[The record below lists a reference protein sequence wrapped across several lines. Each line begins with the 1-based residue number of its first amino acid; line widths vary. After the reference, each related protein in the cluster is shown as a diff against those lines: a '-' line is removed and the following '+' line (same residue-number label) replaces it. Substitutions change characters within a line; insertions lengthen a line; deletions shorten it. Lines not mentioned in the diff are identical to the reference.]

1 MARPDVTPASAD
13 ELLLRSAVRRSV
25 QSEPG
30 ARRIIAACSGG
41 PDSLALVAV
50 AAWFQDHDGPHVTAV
65 IVDHQ
70 VQSDSADVAG
80 RAADACGRL
89 GVAAEIRPVSVDGA
103 GGFEAAARRARYGA
117 LGAAAADHDAD
128 AVLLGHTRDD
138 QAETVLLRLLRGSG
152 ARSLA
157 AMRPVA
163 GLWRRPFLDI
173 PREVVHRVAAEI
185 ATRTGVPVWHDPHNA
200 DPAFA
205 RVRVRA
211 LLAAWPDG
219 ATASH
224 GLARSAALLA
234 DDAEALDSWAD
245 AEMMKCLDGS
255 DIVIES
261 LTHLPRALRTRI
273 LRRWVIEAG
282 APAGDLD
289 FDHVRAIE
297 ALVSAWHG
305 QGEVSVPGPLTVGR
319 ECGRLRVSRAPKE

>member
-1 MARPDVTPASAD
+1 MARSNMMPASAD
-13 ELLLRSAVRRSV
+13 ELELRTAVRRSLEG
-25 QSEPG
+25 EP
-30 ARRIIAACSGG
+30 AVRRIITACSGG
-41 PDSLALVAV
+41 PDSLALAAV
-50 AAWFQDHDGPHVTAV
+50 AAWLHDHGGPQVLAV

-70 VQSDSADVAG
+70 VQADSADVAE
-80 RAADACGRL
+80 RAADACGRVGL
-89 GVAAEIRPVSVDGA
+89 AAEIRPVIVDGE

-117 LGAAAADHDAD
+117 LRAAAADHDAD

-157 AMRPVA
+157 AMRPVD
-163 GLWRRPFLDI
+163 GLWRRPFLGT
-173 PREVVHRVAAEI
+173 PRATVHRVAEDVA
-185 ATRTGVPVWHDPHNA
+185 ARLGVAVWHDPHNA

-205 RVRVRA
+205 RVRVRG
-211 LLAAWPDG
+211 LLAGWSDG

-234 DDAEALDSWAD
+234 DDAEALDSWAE
-245 AEMMKCLDGS
+245 AEMADCLDGS
-255 DIVIES
+255 DIVIDP
-261 LTHLPRALRTRI
+261 LLRLPRALRTRI

-305 QGEVSVPGPLTVGR
+305 QGDVSVPGPLRVGR